1 MAEEQQRQQDLA
13 QHLMAGTP
21 RVFVVW
27 IIAAINAAAY
37 LVAGLIGAGWI
48 DPDPGKMLTLGADY
62 FALTMSGQYWRL
74 LTSAFLHFGFI
85 HLAANMYALVSVGPL
100 AERLFGN
107 VFFAVLYLFSA
118 VLSGLASVWWDRH
131 AVSAGASGAIF
142 AVYGAVISFVLVH
155 REAFPK
161 TAARS
166 ILQGMAVF
174 VGYNVLYGLSH
185 KGISNSGHLGGLAS
199 GLLLGA
205 LMARPV
211 DRARRGAQTNWRM
224 ALGVAVG
231 SVAVAASLALMPASE
246 VDLKAEYA
254 FKAAREEMM
263 AEEEKASELTR
274 SMWAL
279 VKEDKLNDAQ
289 FSRRLDQEV
298 VPLWDKMVSRLEGAA
313 VGEKSPSRDLYDV
326 LTAYTRARREAY
338 SQLRDGL
345 MTGDEAALK
354 QYDVKMKQG
363 DQLIE
368 ASKSAFQK
376 AIPL

>member
-1 MAEEQQRQQDLA
+1 
-13 QHLMAGTP
+13 
-21 RVFVVW
+21 
-27 IIAAINAAAY
+27 
-37 LVAGLIGAGWI
+37 
-48 DPDPGKMLTLGADY
+48 
-62 FALTMSGQYWRL
+62 
-74 LTSAFLHFGFI
+74 
-85 HLAANMYALVSVGPL
+85 
-100 AERLFGN
+100 
-107 VFFAVLYLFSA
+107 
-118 VLSGLASVWWDRH
+118 
-131 AVSAGASGAIF
+131 
-142 AVYGAVISFVLVH
+142 
-155 REAFPK
+155 
-161 TAARS
+161 
-166 ILQGMAVF
+166 
-174 VGYNVLYGLSH
+174 
-185 KGISNSGHLGGLAS
+185 
-199 GLLLGA
+199 
-205 LMARPV
+205 MARPV